1 MKISSTAA
9 LCAAFF
15 LVSLAA
21 CVSHAAGEAKPSD
34 SRAAAGRA
42 KAGPCAVCHGQNGIA
57 VTPMTANLAGQQR
70 DYLEETLKNYRSGK
84 RQHEVMTIMAKP
96 LSDDDIANLAAWYS
110 SIAIEVKVPEK

>member
-1 MKISSTAA
+1 MKTTSTAA

-21 CVSHAAGEAKPSD
+21 CVSHAADATKDGDNRVAL
-34 SRAAAGRA
+34 GRA
-42 KAGPCAVCHGQNGIA
+42 KAASCAVCHGQNGMA

-70 DYLEETLKNYRSGK
+70 DYIEVQLKNYRTGK
-84 RQHEVMTIMAKP
+84 RAHEVMGIIAKP

-110 SIAIEVKVPEK
+110 SIAIDVKVPEK